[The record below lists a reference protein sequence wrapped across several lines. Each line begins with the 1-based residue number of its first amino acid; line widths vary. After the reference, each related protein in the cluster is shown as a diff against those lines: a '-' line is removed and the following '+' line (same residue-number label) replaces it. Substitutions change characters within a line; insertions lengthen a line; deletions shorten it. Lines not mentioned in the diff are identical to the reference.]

1 MSSRYRGTHRGRH
14 ARPSEAPLTQALS
27 LVRRP
32 AVTAGMALALV
43 GTGAVGVGSN
53 DAVAD
58 AQPFPLSAAASDQA
72 LLLARQGS
80 ADISRISSE
89 RAGANAQR
97 AALTAKAD
105 AAAKAKADAAAK
117 AAKAKADAAARV
129 AKAKAQAVAKAR
141 VAAAQKAAR
150 DKKRASL
157 LADAQADPRSAAREL
172 LSDYGF
178 GGSSQWNCLN
188 LLWEGESGWN
198 FKAENSS
205 SGAYGIP
212 QSLPASKMASA
223 GSDYRTNPV
232 TQIKWGLNYIKQS
245 YGTPCGAWDFWNNRS
260 PHWY

>member
-58 AQPFPLSAAASDQA
+58 AEPFTLSAAATH
-72 LLLARQGS
+72 LATLSAEQSS
-80 ADISRISSE
+80 ADSSRISSE

-97 AALTAKAD
+97 AALSAKAQ
-105 AAAKAKADAAAK
+105 AAAE
-117 AAKAKADAAARV
+117 
-129 AKAKAQAVAKAR
+129 AKAQAVEKAR
-141 VAAAQKAAR
+141 VAAAEKATRA
-150 DKKRASL
+150 KKRASL
-157 LADAQADPRSAAREL
+157 IAGAQADPRSAAREL
-172 LSDYGF
+172 MSDYGF
-178 GGSSQWNCLN
+178 SGSSQWNCLN

-212 QSLPASKMASA
+212 QSLPASKMASVGA
-223 GSDYRTNPV
+223 DYRTNPV

-245 YGTPCGAWDFWNNRS
+245 YGTPCGAWDFWNNRF

>member
-32 AVTAGMALALV
+32 AVTAAMALALV

-58 AQPFPLSAAASDQA
+58 AEPFTLSAAATH
-72 LLLARQGS
+72 LATLSAEQSS
-80 ADISRISSE
+80 ADSSRISSE

-97 AALTAKAD
+97 AALSAKAQ
-105 AAAKAKADAAAK
+105 AA
-117 AAKAKADAAARV
+117 
-129 AKAKAQAVAKAR
+129 AKAKAQAVEKAR
-141 VAAAQKAAR
+141 VAAAEKATRA
-150 DKKRASL
+150 KKRASL
-157 LADAQADPRSAAREL
+157 IAGAQADPRSAAREL
-172 LSDYGF
+172 MSDYGF
-178 GGSSQWNCLN
+178 SGSSQWNCLN

-212 QSLPASKMASA
+212 QSLPASKMASVGA
-223 GSDYRTNPV
+223 DYRTNPV

-245 YGTPCGAWDFWNNRS
+245 YGTPCGAWDFWNNRF